1 MNLNAFGLPQ
11 DKHSVKNE
19 VVNRILYSTD
29 GECYRTLKR
38 IYGQNIVNWLP
49 KLSRNDYQGL
59 LEIKKK
65 KGNKWYNFDDVE
77 ALGVTFKQIKCPCS
91 SFCYKIVALD
101 RKVDPEHDQG
111 KKPTF
116 QVIFHP
122 STWTMNKEEFKYHL
136 KQFFED
142 PTNIL
147 SNEIDRIIEEER
159 KGINYE

>member
-59 LEIKKK
+59 LERKKK
-65 KGNKWYNFDDVE
+65 N
-77 ALGVTFKQIKCPCS
+77 T
-91 SFCYKIVALD
+91 
-101 RKVDPEHDQG
+101 
-111 KKPTF
+111 
-116 QVIFHP
+116 
-122 STWTMNKEEFKYHL
+122 
-136 KQFFED
+136 
-142 PTNIL
+142 
-147 SNEIDRIIEEER
+147 
-159 KGINYE
+159 